1 MELEYIK
8 KALVEQEKKEVQ
20 LILDFLKLT
29 KPSFYQYLEVLR
41 EKARK
46 YDELIEEAQ
55 DEDAN

>member
-41 EKARK
+41 EKVRK

-55 DEDAN
+55 DEA

>member
-46 YDELIEEAQ
+46 YDELIEETQ
-55 DEDAN
+55 DEA